1 MGTHPI
7 FESDFDCLTEML
19 RFACQTR
26 LTACRFVRTTQS
38 VYRPREPKPEPEKLV
53 KKPEEMT
60 LEDFCKELRKLNKE
74 TTTRL
79 PIKEMQRED
88 ILKERRRLHTIE
100 YANDPRHDPPSSKD
114 EFKDFVTWT
123 LLGGLLLL
131 WVGLAAQVLLPSHV
145 VSYFGVSC

>member
-26 LTACRFVRTTQS
+26 LTVCRFVRTTQS

-53 KKPEEMT
+53 KKPKEMT
-60 LEDFCKELRKLNKE
+60 
-74 TTTRL
+74 
-79 PIKEMQRED
+79 RED